1 MTTRSSHN
9 CLNTPDSFYPLR
21 ASYTFATDSSPYHI
35 PIARAAELPHS
46 GLRRID
52 NFQTIDEANQDRSG
66 VGKSVSHASFRHFL
80 SKRICNF
87 AVGWGI
93 SDLMDL

>member
-1 MTTRSSHN
+1 MTTRSSH
-9 CLNTPDSFYPLR
+9 SFYPLR

-66 VGKSVSHASFRHFL
+66 VASHRTLNKRARVMGLNKLEWSVKVKGS
-80 SKRICNF
+80 
-87 AVGWGI
+87 
-93 SDLMDL
+93 